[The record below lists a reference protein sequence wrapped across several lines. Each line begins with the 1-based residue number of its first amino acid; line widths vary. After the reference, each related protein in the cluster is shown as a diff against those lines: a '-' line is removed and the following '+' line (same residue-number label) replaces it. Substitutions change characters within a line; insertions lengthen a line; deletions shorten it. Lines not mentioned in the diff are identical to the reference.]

1 MPIPSRP
8 LTRSLLNR
16 RRFLATTTGLTLA
29 VLSPFVWSLTKGLTP
44 LETPIPAP
52 DLRLQ
57 DLQGK
62 TIDLAQYRGRV
73 VLINFWATWCP
84 PCRKE
89 FPSLGRVRQLFKP
102 EEFEVLAVNVDEDR
116 ETALAFAGA
125 PGFPVLLDS
134 NSKATMTWPV
144 KGLPTSFIVDTQG
157 RIAFSLAGE
166 QEFDGPEMVTVIRS
180 LLQP

>member
-102 EEFEVLAVNVDEDR
+102 QEFEVLAVNVDEDR

>member
-1 MPIPSRP
+1 MPMPSQS
-8 LTRSLLNR
+8 LTSALLNR
-16 RRFLATTTGLTLA
+16 RRFLATATGLALA
-29 VLSPFVWSLTKGLTP
+29 ALSPCTWSLAKGLTP
-44 LETPIPAP
+44 LENPVPAP

-62 TIDLAQYRGRV
+62 TIDLTQYRGRV